1 MTISQSIGDTLT
13 FRSLRLLFLQSIEK
27 SWIDYF
33 TLLPLTR
40 WKRSSSRF
48 FFVLENHSTPQ
59 IFFLPLDLKYF
70 LQNGKS
76 ANSKNPSVRRFED
89 FFHSFGYLVD
99 SKSFCLKI
107 FVQASAAATIGCCCP
122 CCKVKITPR
131 WFRNS
136 KIPNFSVFVWLKV
149 CF

>member
-1 MTISQSIGDTLT
+1 MNFYFISASDV
-13 FRSLRLLFLQSIEK
+13 
-27 SWIDYF
+27 
-33 TLLPLTR
+33 PLTR

-149 CF
+149 CFNLFFLLDVGKVLLQFTSSIDLDM